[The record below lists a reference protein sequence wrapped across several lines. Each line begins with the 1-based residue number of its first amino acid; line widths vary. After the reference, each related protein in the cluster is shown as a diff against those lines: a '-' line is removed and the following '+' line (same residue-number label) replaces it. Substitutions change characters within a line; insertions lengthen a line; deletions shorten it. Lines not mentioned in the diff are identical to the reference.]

1 MHVRENKTPLKYN
14 ILMNIAIILSGG
26 VGSRMGLNIPKQ
38 YVMINKQPVLNYCLQ
53 TFLSNEN
60 IDALVIG
67 VADEWIEFV
76 KEHLEKL
83 NPTKPVYYAKPG
95 VTRQYSIY
103 NALNVVRDNGFAG
116 DSIVI
121 IHDGARPLVSNDLIN
136 LCLEGCKDA
145 DGIMPVIPVKD
156 TTYLSED
163 GRHIQSL
170 LKRSHLWAG
179 QAPEAFKFGKYIK
192 VHDEMSHEELLKIN
206 GSTEIAFKVGLD
218 CQMVEGDPMNFKI
231 TTPEDLSNFESII
244 NQMCKQ

>member
-1 MHVRENKTPLKYN
+1 
-14 ILMNIAIILSGG
+14 MNIAIILSGG

-38 YVMINKQPVLNYCLQ
+38 YVMVNEQPVLNYCLQ
-53 TFLSNEN
+53 TFMNN
-60 IDALVIG
+60 KQIDALVIG

-76 KEHLEKL
+76 KEHLAKL

-95 VTRQYSIY
+95 ETRQYSIY
-103 NALNVVRDNGFAG
+103 NALNVVRENGFA
-116 DSIVI
+116 DDTIVI

-136 LCLEGCKDA
+136 RCVEGCKEA

-156 TTYLSED
+156 TTYQSED
-163 GRHIQSL
+163 GKHIQSL
-170 LKRSHLWAG
+170 LNRSHLWAG

-192 VHDEMSHEELLKIN
+192 VHDEMPREELLKIS

-231 TTPEDLSNFESII
+231 TTPEDLSNFENII
-244 NQMCKQ
+244 NKNNESIRTTRG